1 MSKLLDYI
9 FAEDIRREIEKARS
23 RVMTYAS
30 EDVFR
35 NHFTKKVE
43 IQGMVESST
52 LPNILTFGAIINS
65 VYSISLGY
73 YIGGIVFSIGLIST
87 SEILRNNSRKSII
100 HKLEEAESEI
110 CYKYYKSD
118 QDYDKI

>member
-1 MSKLLDYI
+1 MSKLLDYV
-9 FAEDIRREIEKARS
+9 FAEDIRREIDEAKS

-30 EDVFR
+30 ESIFR
-35 NHFTKKVE
+35 DHFTKKVE
-43 IQGMVESST
+43 TQGMVGSSL
-52 LPNILTFGAIINS
+52 LPNILTIGSIINS

-87 SEILRNNSRKSII
+87 SEILRNNSRRSII

-110 CYKYYKSD
+110 CYKHYKSD